1 MLTRVGIPTTVVTMP
16 SAAYFSRAN
25 RLEFSL
31 MFVGWGSDTGE
42 VSSPLKALLAT
53 YDRDKGLGT
62 ANRGRFSNLKVD
74 DLLAQGLATVDDGRR
89 EKLLQ
94 GATAEA
100 MRDRGIIPLYHQ
112 VNLWAAR
119 KGIVYTP
126 RTDERTYAHEFRPTR

>member
-1 MLTRVGIPTTVVTMP
+1 
-16 SAAYFSRAN
+16 
-25 RLEFSL
+25 
-31 MFVGWGSDTGE
+31 

-62 ANRGRFSNLKVD
+62 ANRGRFSNAKVD
-74 DLLAQGLATVDDGRR
+74 DLLAQGLATVDDARR

-126 RTDERTYAHEFRPTR
+126 RTDERTYAHEFRPAR